1 MRRSAAARIESQ
13 DAFIE
18 AVVFRLGAQKGS
30 RILGEQV
37 DRVRNALRRWEAQSA
52 LDSDGYLALARG
64 HIQVFREWRS
74 QGKTKRAESELYKA
88 RRDVEMVERC
98 IASLEDMYQ

>member
-1 MRRSAAARIESQ
+1 MRRSAAARIEIQ

-37 DRVRNALRRWEAQSA
+37 DRVRNALRRLEAQSA
-52 LDSDGYLALARG
+52 LDSDGYLAFARG

-74 QGKTKRAESELYKA
+74 QDKTKRAESELYKA

-98 IASLEDMYQ
+98 IASLEDMY